1 MADEKVRKVQQWLN
15 TNYALGVD
23 EDGYTGN
30 KTVTALIKALQTE
43 LGLSADGSFG
53 PGTVTTFNTTFP
65 NGLQVETNPT
75 SQNIKNIIY
84 ILRGG
89 MYCRGINGGDLDSD
103 DSYKFDTAL
112 SNDIIFMKGL
122 LGIDNPTNTTNA
134 IEMKAVLTTD
144 AYTLISSGD
153 SNVRTIQQNLN
164 KKYLSII
171 GSYLAT
177 NGLYERYTNIAIK
190 KAIQYEIGVTPDG
203 SWGDGTKAKL
213 PALSKGST
221 KKNLV
226 YLAQYLLYLN
236 GFDPNGFDGSFGNG
250 ATNATKSFQSLMHMT
265 VDGSIGPQTWFALA
279 VSCGDTS
286 RSANAC
292 DTTAEITTSRAQA
305 LLNAGYEVVGR
316 YINLNSW
323 KGLQSGELQTILNSG
338 LKAFFIYQESN
349 NSLDCFS
356 YEHGVSQGTA
366 ASKAAN
372 YHKLPKNT
380 VIYFA
385 VDLDVY
391 AEQIES
397 YILPF
402 FRGIHHALSPNYR
415 VGIYGPRL
423 VCQKIAEAGLSV
435 SSFVADMS
443 SGFSC
448 NIGQKMPTDWC
459 YDQFKEI
466 SNFNSD
472 FAIDKVTYSAQIP
485 ACNSIQTGD
494 VEISD
499 NSDTYDIL
507 TNLYNLAGTYLQE
520 KGMSDTVY
528 NKNILVLQ
536 FFRAKDYHDA
546 KWTALIGDYDH
557 SWVDYVFAHT
567 DLTDNG
573 RYNIHLKISN
583 QKEIGLIHLSVVI
596 EGLMKS
602 NTSAGMSSNSTLK
615 ATSDLIGWAG
625 DLISMTAS
633 LAEAYASVGMPS
645 KAVIM
650 SHIGDTNSDV
660 YKFPLEDL
668 IQDIDAVNLF
678 KQLYN
683 TRIDTIFKNYYNN
696 GQYNRYNDFFTA
708 FVQREGTSAASMYY
722 FWYDLA
728 YVYINKQ
735 PGTIAGLLGGAFALI
750 IEGSLYSTT
759 TWADPV
765 ADAFA
770 SKMCHLLGVNE
781 ADDLV

>member
-15 TNYALGVD
+15 SNYSLGVD

-53 PGTVTTFNTTFP
+53 PGTVSKFNQVFP
-65 NGLQVETNPT
+65 NGLNVETNPS
-75 SQNIKNIIY
+75 SQNTKNIIY

-89 MYCRGINGGDLDSD
+89 MYCRGINGGDIDTD
-103 DSYKFDTAL
+103 DAYKFDTAL

-122 LGIDNPTNTTNA
+122 LGIDNPTNLTTA

-144 AYTLISSGD
+144 AYTLVSNGD
-153 SNVRTIQQNLN
+153 EKVREIQQALN

-177 NGLYERYTNIAIK
+177 NGLYERYTNIALK
-190 KAIQYEIGVTPDG
+190 KAVQSEIGVTPDG
-203 SWGDGTKAKL
+203 SWGDGTKAAL

-221 KKNLV
+221 RKNLV

-250 ATNATKSFQSLMHMT
+250 ATNATKAFQTLMHMT
-265 VDGSIGPQTWFALA
+265 VDGSIGPQTWFAL
-279 VSCGDTS
+279 VISCGDTS

-292 DTTAEITTSRAQA
+292 DTCAEITATRAQV
-305 LLNAGYEVVGR
+305 LKNAGYNVVGR

-323 KGLQSGELQTILNSG
+323 KGLQPGELQRIFDAG

-349 NSLDCFS
+349 NSLDYFS
-356 YEHGVSQGTA
+356 YEHGVAQGTA

-402 FRGIHHALSPNYR
+402 FRGIHNALSPNYR

-435 SSFVADMS
+435 SSFVGDMS

-448 NIGQKMPTDWC
+448 NIGQKIPSNWC

-466 SNFNSD
+466 RNFNND
-472 FAIDKVTYSAQIP
+472 FDIDKVTYNGQIA
-485 ACNSIQTGD
+485 ACNSIQSGD
-494 VEISD
+494 IEISD
-499 NSDTYDIL
+499 NSNTYTIL
-507 TNLYNLAGTYLQE
+507 TNLYDLAGTYLQE
-520 KGMSDTVY
+520 KGKEDTVY
-528 NKNILVLQ
+528 NRNILVLQ
-536 FFRAKDYHDA
+536 FFRDKGYDNTQ
-546 KWTALIGDYDH
+546 WNTLIGAVDNT
-557 SWVDYVFAHT
+557 WVQYVFDNAHIS
-567 DLTDNG
+567 DND
-573 RYNIHLKISN
+573 RKNIWLKTSG
-583 QKEIGLIHLSVVI
+583 QTRIGLLHLSVVI
-596 EGLMKS
+596 EGLMKT
-602 NTSAGMSSNSTLK
+602 NTSTGMSNNSTLK

-625 DLISMTAS
+625 DLISMTAR
-633 LAEAYASVGMPS
+633 LAESYASVGMPS

-650 SHIGDTNSDV
+650 SHIGDTVSDI

-678 KQLYN
+678 TQLYN
-683 TRIDTIFKNYYNN
+683 TRIDTVFKNYYNN
-696 GQYNRYNDFFTA
+696 GQYDRYNSFLLAFT
-708 FVQREGTSAASMYY
+708 QREGTSAASMYY

-728 YVYINKQ
+728 YIYINKQ
-735 PGTIAGLLGGAFALI
+735 PGTIAGLLSGSFAFVL
-750 IEGSLYSTT
+750 EGSLYSPN
-759 TWADPV
+759 TWADPI

-781 ADDLV
+781 SDDLI